1 MKRAVFYGRYS
12 SDRQTEQS
20 IEGQRRVCAEFAKA
34 EGIHIVAEYID
45 RATSGTSTDHR
56 DQFQQMISDSKNGSW
71 EYVLV
76 YKLDRFA
83 RNRYDSAV
91 YKQKL
96 KRCGVKVLSA
106 TERITDSPE
115 GILIEG
121 LLESMDEYF
130 SRELS
135 RKCKRGIRETIIKG
149 NTFTRAPYGYHKTE
163 KRLVVDEVEASN
175 VRQIFTQ
182 YVSGATLQSIAD
194 KLNSAGHR
202 TRQGNPFRR
211 YSVSDILHNPKYT
224 GTYYVTDIAEPETCP
239 QIVPQSL
246 YDAAQE
252 RLKHSAHNARINRTG
267 HVFALTGLLQCG
279 ICGRK
284 VVGTSVQRKYF
295 YYTCI
300 AKSCKTL
307 PHDHSLTVNSEKV
320 EATVIAA
327 LAEYFTPEHVAD
339 FAERLYRMY
348 LAEDSPKPDHSKQ
361 IQALE
366 KQIQGAVNALI
377 ACPQSEALQAR
388 LTDLEQ
394 QKQQL
399 EQAPPEPP
407 KLTQQ
412 DFIKFFCWITKAIDR
427 ADDRK
432 KFFNA
437 VIHSVTLYRDHVVI
451 AINLTND
458 DVDPPERIILEKSFS
473 DTVVKSS
480 LYPTISKIKLVPPL
494 LLLYVPLP
502 AGIFRH
508 RGV

>member
-1 MKRAVFYGRYS
+1 M
-12 SDRQTEQS
+12 
-20 IEGQRRVCAEFAKA
+20 
-34 EGIHIVAEYID
+34 
-45 RATSGTSTDHR
+45 
-56 DQFQQMISDSKNGSW
+56 
-71 EYVLV
+71 

-106 TERITDSPE
+106 T
-115 GILIEG
+115 
-121 LLESMDEYF
+121 
-130 SRELS
+130 
-135 RKCKRGIRETIIKG
+135 
-149 NTFTRAPYGYHKTE
+149 
-163 KRLVVDEVEASN
+163 
-175 VRQIFTQ
+175 
-182 YVSGATLQSIAD
+182 
-194 KLNSAGHR
+194 
-202 TRQGNPFRR
+202 
-211 YSVSDILHNPKYT
+211 
-224 GTYYVTDIAEPETCP
+224 
-239 QIVPQSL
+239 
-246 YDAAQE
+246 
-252 RLKHSAHNARINRTG
+252 
-267 HVFALTGLLQCG
+267 
-279 ICGRK
+279 
-284 VVGTSVQRKYF
+284 
-295 YYTCI
+295 
-300 AKSCKTL
+300 
-307 PHDHSLTVNSEKV
+307 
-320 EATVIAA
+320 VIAA
-327 LAEYFTPEHVAD
+327 LADYFTPEHVTD
-339 FAERLYRMY
+339 FADCLYRMY
-348 LAEDSPKPDHSKQ
+348 LAEDSPKPDRSKQ

-412 DFIKFFCWITKAIDR
+412 DFIKFFCWITKALDR

-458 DVDPPERIILEKSFS
+458 SVDPPERVILEKSFS

-494 LLLYVPLP
+494 LLLYVSLP

-508 RGV
+508 RDA

>member
-20 IEGQRRVCAEFAKA
+20 IEGQRRVCKEFAKA

-56 DQFQQMISDSKNGSW
+56 DQFQQMISDSKNGCW

-163 KRLVVDEVEASN
+163 KQLVVDEVEANN

-182 YVSGATLQSIAD
+182 YVGGATLQSIAD
-194 KLNSAGHR
+194 KLNAAGHR

-239 QIVPQSL
+239 Q
-246 YDAAQE
+246 
-252 RLKHSAHNARINRTG
+252 
-267 HVFALTGLLQCG
+267 
-279 ICGRK
+279 
-284 VVGTSVQRKYF
+284 
-295 YYTCI
+295 
-300 AKSCKTL
+300 
-307 PHDHSLTVNSEKV
+307 
-320 EATVIAA
+320 
-327 LAEYFTPEHVAD
+327 
-339 FAERLYRMY
+339 
-348 LAEDSPKPDHSKQ
+348 
-361 IQALE
+361 
-366 KQIQGAVNALI
+366 
-377 ACPQSEALQAR
+377 SEALQAR

-412 DFIKFFCWITKAIDR
+412 DFVKFFCWITKALDR

-508 RGV
+508 RGA